1 MSCRSSATNRREF
14 LGRTLPAVTLG
25 AASWRRVLGA
35 NDRIAVANVGCGRRN
50 LLREAIEIGSDA
62 NIEIRAV
69 CDTWGLKRR
78 RAAEQVKEFTG
89 REPAQVIDFRDLLV
103 MRDIDAVIIGTPDH
117 LHARMLAEAARAGKH
132 VYVEKP
138 IAMNMKELNEAYD
151 AVKKHKVVVQ
161 VGTQMRSYPQSL
173 AAKEFIASGRLGKII
188 KVEQARNSYE
198 PYWQSYG
205 GPEFFA
211 EAPVEEDVAW
221 SLFLGD
227 RPKRPF
233 NPQQYLGWY
242 GYREFSRGPHTNL
255 MVHFIDRVHYITPAT
270 IPRQVVALGGTY
282 RWKGDYTAPDSVEVV
297 LEYPEEFLVRYA
309 TVFGNAAGRCARWY
323 GARGTLDAKN
333 LSNREPWSV
342 SGEGSGE
349 PDRLGESLELAMPPR
364 VHHLKNWIDAIRSGE
379 EPVAGIDAGYAQSV
393 AVIMAD
399 EALLTGR
406 RQLYDPVRREV
417 RAG

>member
-1 MSCRSSATNRREF
+1 MEDRGSDINRREL
-14 LGRTLPAVTLG
+14 LGRTLATAALG

-35 NDRIAVANVGCGRRN
+35 NDRIGVANIGCGRRN
-50 LLREAIEIGSDA
+50 LLREAIDIRLEA
-62 NIEIRAV
+62 NLEIRAV

-78 RAAEQVKEFTG
+78 RAAEQVREFTG
-89 REPAQVIDFRDLLV
+89 REPAQVIDFRDVLA
-103 MRDIDAVIIGTPDH
+103 MPDIDAVIIGTPDH
-117 LHARMLAEAARAGKH
+117 LHARMLTEAARAGKH
-132 VYVEKP
+132 AYVEKP
-138 IAMNMKELNEAYD
+138 IAMNMRELNEAFD
-151 AVKKHKVVVQ
+151 AVKKHNIVVQ
-161 VGTQMRSYPQSL
+161 VGTQMRSYPQAL
-173 AAKEFIASGRLGKII
+173 AAKEFLASGGLGKIL
-188 KVEQARNSYE
+188 KVEQARNGYE

-205 GPEFFA
+205 GQQFFEDVPA
-211 EAPVEEDVAW
+211 EEDVAW

-233 NPQQYLGWY
+233 DPKQYVGWY

-255 MVHFIDRVHYITPAT
+255 MVHFIDLVHYITPAT

-282 RWKGDYTAPDSVEVV
+282 LWKGDYTAPDSVEVA

-323 GARGTLDAKN
+323 GTRGTLDAKN
-333 LSNREPWSV
+333 LSNREPWTV

-349 PDRLGESLELAMPPR
+349 PDRLSETTELPMPPR

-379 EPVAGIDAGYAQSV
+379 EPVAPIEAGYAHGV

-399 EALLTGR
+399 EALITGR
-406 RQLYDPVRREV
+406 RQIYDPVRRQI